1 MQSIVYYLIIITIIL
16 TAIQGNHGLVVA
28 QQLDV
33 DVGNISDSSN
43 DNLSQTHTEPLFN
56 ENQSQS
62 FFNIDNQSVMLPEPI
77 KDNIEQNIAEST
89 GNDESVGPQGPAG
102 PQGA

>member
-1 MQSIVYYLIIITIIL
+1 MRSIVYYLIIITIIL

-28 QQLDV
+28 QQLDG

-43 DNLSQTHTEPLFN
+43 DNLSQTQTEPLFN
-56 ENQSQS
+56 ENQTQS

-77 KDNIEQNIAEST
+77 KDNIEQNIAESR
-89 GNDESVGPQGPAG
+89 GNDESAGEVGPQGPAG
-102 PQGA
+102 